1 MRADREVPPL
11 LWAIIAILLLFWV
24 LGLVSNLVGG
34 LIHILLA
41 VVVVVVVLQLL
52 QGRRSA

>member
-1 MRADREVPPL
+1 M

-24 LGLVSNLVGG
+24 IGLAADVVGG

-41 VVVVVVVLQLL
+41 VAVVVLVAQFL